1 MGLVAFLQGQDS
13 GSIPARHSGL
23 GDPTLPEELHML
35 QAGRK
40 RKSISELRG
49 SVHSLLAMGKG
60 SALIGA
66 QKKVELTVPEGSVVF
81 EVAI

>member
-1 MGLVAFLQGQDS
+1 
-13 GSIPARHSGL
+13 
-23 GDPTLPEELHML
+23 ML
-35 QAGRK
+35 QAGLK